1 MEPLEKVRSDLTVDH
16 RDLIKQSSSTAA
28 MHTANKVGVCRQAA
42 NGMRAKR

>member
-1 MEPLEKVRSDLTVDH
+1 VPPTLLAHADEVIEQ
-16 RDLIKQSSSTAA
+16 LIKQSSSTAA